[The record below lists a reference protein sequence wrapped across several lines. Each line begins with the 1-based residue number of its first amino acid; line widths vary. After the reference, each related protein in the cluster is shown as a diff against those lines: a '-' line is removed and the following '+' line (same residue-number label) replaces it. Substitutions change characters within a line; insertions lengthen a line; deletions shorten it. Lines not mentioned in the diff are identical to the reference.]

1 MPNRSHP
8 RRRRVRRLLALVLVA
23 AGCGGGPDP
32 APLAAPPGPAD
43 AVPAAAPVPPPA
55 ERRPEPSA
63 TDVPHEIE
71 ITIRIGRLP
80 DGTDVAVVL
89 RETVAG
95 DRRHVVIETPEGVVD
110 QHVVTDDEHWWWIA
124 PALRAAVLDAEWVH
138 LDVAE
143 VERAGATLPDLVLDA
158 RRPLPGPEELQVGDR
173 VAGYEVVAL
182 ERLGPDHARAEVDG
196 IDGPV
201 VVRRRSLPAGTT
213 VELPRDATPAREV
226 PALLAG

>member
-8 RRRRVRRLLALVLVA
+8 RRRRARRLLVLVLVA

-32 APLAAPPGPAD
+32 APLGAPPGPVD
-43 AVPAAAPVPPPA
+43 AVPAAPAPPPA
-55 ERRPEPSA
+55 EPRGEPAA
-63 TDVPHEIE
+63 TDAPHEIE
-71 ITIRIGRLP
+71 ITIEIGRLP
-80 DGTDVAVVL
+80 DGTDVTVVL

-95 DRRHVVIETPEGVVD
+95 DRRHVVIETPEGIVD

-124 PALRAAVLDAEWVH
+124 PALRATVLDAEWVH

-143 VERAGATLPDLVLDA
+143 VERAGATLPAVVRDA
-158 RRPLPGPEELQVGDR
+158 RQPLPGPEELQVGDR
-173 VAGYEVVAL
+173 VAGSEVVAL
-182 ERLGPDHARAEVDG
+182 ERLGPDHVRAEVDG
-196 IDGPV
+196 VRGPV

-213 VELPRDATPAREV
+213 VELPSGATPVREV